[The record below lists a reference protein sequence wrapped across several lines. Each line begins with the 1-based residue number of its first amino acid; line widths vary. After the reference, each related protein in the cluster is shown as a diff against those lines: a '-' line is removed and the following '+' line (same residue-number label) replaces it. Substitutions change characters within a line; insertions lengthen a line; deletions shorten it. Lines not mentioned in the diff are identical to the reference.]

1 MLVRRSAFERAG
13 QFDPSL
19 RARNAQG
26 CEDLLMCLRIAESY
40 EFRVVPQHLVGYR
53 MTNVNMS
60 SDVMQM
66 LRSCEIVLA
75 EFREKY
81 PQFGSD
87 LDAHLVDMIHWLA
100 VRALVGGRLSA
111 AWRPVEE
118 TLRPGTA
125 HGDFPPAQHGRRLL
139 PGQAGSS
146 LDQSSSETDAK
157 QERRVSALYE
167 ETSW

>member
-1 MLVRRSAFERAG
+1 
-13 QFDPSL
+13 
-19 RARNAQG
+19 AQG

-66 LRSCEIVLA
+66 LRSCEIVLG

-81 PQFGSD
+81 PQFGND

-100 VRALVGGRLSA
+100 VRALIGGQLYSACKLSKK
-111 AWRPVEE
+111 
-118 TLRPGTA
+118 L
-125 HGDFPPAQHGRRLL
+125 FI
-139 PGQAGSS
+139 
-146 LDQSSSETDAK
+146 
-157 QERRVSALYE
+157 
-167 ETSW
+167 